1 MTIDERNRS
10 ILCAAAPATGALVWI
25 RGLFV

>member
-10 ILCAAAPATGALVWI
+10 ILCAAALATGALVWI
-25 RGLFV
+25 LGRVV

>member
-1 MTIDERNRS
+1 MTIDERSRW

-25 RGLFV
+25 LGRVV